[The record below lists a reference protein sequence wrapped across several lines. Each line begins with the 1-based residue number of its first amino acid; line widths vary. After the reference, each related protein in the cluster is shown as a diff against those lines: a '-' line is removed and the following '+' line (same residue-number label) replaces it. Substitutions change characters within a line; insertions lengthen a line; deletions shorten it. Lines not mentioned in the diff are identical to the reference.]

1 MKILYTVT
9 GAEFGGAVAHVLG
22 LMRADIKQGHRV
34 AIVAAQEPRLMSQA
48 TDIGAQV
55 FANPYFVSAVQLH
68 NDLRALW
75 PVFQAIRKFNP
86 DIVSAHSTKAGY
98 AARLACAVLRKP
110 VIFTAHG
117 WAFSEGR
124 SGWKRRL
131 LALAER
137 LVAKTTARII
147 CVSKHDLDIA
157 LRFKVA
163 SAEKLVVIRN
173 GVDPAPFLEADGA
186 SVRQEL
192 GLGKVPVL
200 TMAGRLAPPKDP
212 MTLLRACQLLKG
224 EFKLLIVGDG
234 KLRRQAEE
242 FVSRGNLGH
251 KVTFTSER
259 KDIPEI
265 LAASDIFV
273 FTSHWEGLPLAIIEA
288 EVAGL
293 PVVASSVGGIREL
306 VQDGINGFT
315 VPPQD
320 AQALT
325 QALQKLLDDVRF
337 RREAGLAARRKAL
350 NEFTFDSMLT
360 KTHQVYEEVVKNR
373 LRQ

>member
-34 AIVAAQEPRLMSQA
+34 AIVAAQEPRLISQA

-75 PVFQAIRKFNP
+75 PVFQAIRRFNP

-173 GVDPAPFLEADGA
+173 GVDPAPFLKADGA

-234 KLRRQAEE
+234 KLRWQAEE

-251 KVTFTSER
+251 KVIFTSER
-259 KDIPEI
+259 QDIPEI

-320 AQALT
+320 AQALA
-325 QALQKLLDDVRF
+325 QALQKLLDDARF

-350 NEFTFDSMLT
+350 NEFSFDSMLT
-360 KTHQVYEEVVKNR
+360 KTYQVYEEVVKNR